1 MSGDGFVKA
10 LKLSAGPLFFERL
23 YFWSALGS
31 QKNRAESGGAPL
43 HPAPL
48 TGAAAR
54 HPRPTRRGLCR
65 LRGGTCLAHCHRSC
79 PQLPLGSTLGGVRV
93 SGLPKCSTRQMYKG
107 SRHSSERRAP
117 NTLPAAPG
125 PSFAPMPGDLP
136 AYSVSAVPPAPEPRA
151 AGAVQA
157 TASPLGRAHSRF
169 LDVVV
174 PARGPVPLRC
184 CVLLRRLDGPQRVDP
199 SPTGGRLGRVHVL
212 AITIGVTL
220 K

>member
-1 MSGDGFVKA
+1 
-10 LKLSAGPLFFERL
+10 
-23 YFWSALGS
+23 
-31 QKNRAESGGAPL
+31 
-43 HPAPL
+43 
-48 TGAAAR
+48 
-54 HPRPTRRGLCR
+54 
-65 LRGGTCLAHCHRSC
+65 
-79 PQLPLGSTLGGVRV
+79 
-93 SGLPKCSTRQMYKG
+93 MYKG

-136 AYSVSAVPPAPEPRA
+136 AYGVSAEPLAPEPRA

-157 TASPLGRAHSRF
+157 AASPLGRAHSRF

-174 PARGPVPLRC
+174 RAWGPVPLRC
-184 CVLLRRLDGPQRVDP
+184 CVLLRRPDGPQRVDP